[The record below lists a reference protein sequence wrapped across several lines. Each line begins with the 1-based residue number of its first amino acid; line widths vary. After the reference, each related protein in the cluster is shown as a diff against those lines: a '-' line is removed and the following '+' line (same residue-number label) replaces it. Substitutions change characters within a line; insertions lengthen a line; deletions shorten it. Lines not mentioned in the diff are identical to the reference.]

1 MALEEDSLQELMA
14 VCSNGASLKEWSHA
28 DVVKAIT
35 LWSQALRFQASG
47 DAEIKTVPRHFARAN
62 QADRCITLVHC
73 AQRLTP

>member
-1 MALEEDSLQELMA
+1 MR
-14 VCSNGASLKEWSHA
+14 VCMYVCHRGHYEGLRGAEQMS
-28 DVVKAIT
+28 
-35 LWSQALRFQASG
+35 LRFQASG